1 MDNLPEAI
9 LLAKKLITPTK
20 LTGLLKTYPL
30 LNHISV
36 INAGL
41 RSFAEDLQSSNVP
54 VVHYQWAPIAGGN
67 QKLAA
72 ILKKLN

>member
-1 MDNLPEAI
+1 MNRAINEANQAI
-9 LLAKKLITPTK
+9 
-20 LTGLLKTYPL
+20 
-30 LNHISV
+30 
-36 INAGL
+36 GL